1 MGSYE
6 AVVEGEE
13 ASPGSGPG
21 SSAAPLPSLLLV
33 SFDEAIFNQLVL
45 PPLVVSV
52 LVLAMRAR
60 MSSVAMGSVETGDR

>member
-6 AVVEGEE
+6 GVVEGNE

-33 SFDEAIFNQLVL
+33 SFDEAIFNPLVL
-45 PPLVVSV
+45 LSS
-52 LVLAMRAR
+52 AR
-60 MSSVAMGSVETGDR
+60 